1 MSNTTKI
8 IIIGLIVMFLG
19 IGYVLRGTTPD
30 TELRNITA
38 IKTAEIER
46 EMQTECTKAFKE
58 NGERLSKKCND
69 LIDDLY
75 ERGFEVIKYE
85 DGTFEMRLDV

>member
-19 IGYVLRGTTPD
+19 IGYILRGTTPD
-30 TELRNITA
+30 AELRNVTA
-38 IKTAEIER
+38 IRTAEIER
-46 EMQTECTKAFKE
+46 EMQKECTKAFNK
-58 NGERLSKKCND
+58 NGEQLNKKCND
-69 LIDDLY
+69 LMNDLY
-75 ERGFEVIKYE
+75 ERGFKVVKYE

>member
-8 IIIGLIVMFLG
+8 IIIGLIAMFLG
-19 IGYVLRGTTPD
+19 IGYILRGTTPD
-30 TELRNITA
+30 TELRNVTA
-38 IKTAEIER
+38 IRTAEVER
-46 EMQTECTKAFKE
+46 EMKAECAKAFE
-58 NGERLSKKCND
+58 QNGEQLNKKCND